1 MTKEVILHKDDLN
14 AILEFANK
22 YPDSDFVTVS
32 CDSSSGIGILV
43 SASIRAMVNQ
53 DAVIITKQIVDESS
67 W

>member
-1 MTKEVILHKDDLN
+1 VTQEVILHKDDLK
-14 AILEFANK
+14 AIIEFANK
-22 YPDSDFVTVS
+22 YPDSDYVTVS

-43 SASIRAMVNQ
+43 SASLRAIINE

>member
-1 MTKEVILHKDDLN
+1 MSEVILHKDDLI

-22 YPDSDFVTVS
+22 YPESDFVTVS

-43 SASIRAMVNQ
+43 SASLRAIVNQ
-53 DAVIITKQIVDESS
+53 DPVIITKQIVDESS

>member
-1 MTKEVILHKDDLN
+1 MSEVILHKDDLI

-22 YPDSDFVTVS
+22 YPDSDYVTVS

-43 SASIRAMVNQ
+43 SASIRTVINE
-53 DAVIITKQIVDESS
+53 DPVIIIKQIVDESS

>member
-1 MTKEVILHKDDLN
+1 MSEVVLHKDDLT

-22 YPDSDFVTVS
+22 YPDSDYITVS

-43 SASIRAMVNQ
+43 SASIRTVINQ
-53 DAVIITKQIVDESS
+53 DPVIVIKQIVDESS

>member
-1 MTKEVILHKDDLN
+1 VTQEVVLHKDDLN
-14 AILEFANK
+14 AIIEFANK
-22 YPDSDFVTVS
+22 YPDSDYITVS

-43 SASIRAMVNQ
+43 SASLRAIVNQ

>member
-1 MTKEVILHKDDLN
+1 VSEVILHKDDLN
-14 AILEFANK
+14 KIIEFANK
-22 YPDSDFVTVS
+22 YPESDYVTVS

-43 SASIRAMVNQ
+43 SASLRAIVNE

>member
-1 MTKEVILHKDDLN
+1 VTQEVILHKDDLK
-14 AILEFANK
+14 AIIEFASK
-22 YPDSDFVTVS
+22 YPDSDYVTVS

-43 SASIRAMVNQ
+43 SASLRAIINE

>member
-1 MTKEVILHKDDLN
+1 MNEVHLHKDDLI

-22 YPDSDFVTVS
+22 YPDSDYVTVS

-43 SASIRAMVNQ
+43 SASLR
-53 DAVIITKQIVDESS
+53 AVINEDPVMITKQIVDESS

>member
-1 MTKEVILHKDDLN
+1 LSEVILHKDDLI
-14 AILEFANK
+14 AILEFASK
-22 YPDSDFVTVS
+22 YPDSDYVTVS

-43 SASIRAMVNQ
+43 SASLRAVVNK

>member
-1 MTKEVILHKDDLN
+1 MSEVVLHKDDLI

-22 YPDSDFVTVS
+22 YPDSDYVTVS

-43 SASIRAMVNQ
+43 SASLRAIVNQ

>member
-1 MTKEVILHKDDLN
+1 MTQEVILHKDDLK
-14 AILEFANK
+14 AIIEFASK
-22 YPDSDFVTVS
+22 YPESDYVTVS

-43 SASIRAMVNQ
+43 SASLRAVVNE

>member
-1 MTKEVILHKDDLN
+1 MTQEVILHKDDLV

-22 YPDSDFVTVS
+22 YPDSDYVTIS

-43 SASIRAMVNQ
+43 SASLRAIINS
-53 DAVIITKQIVDESS
+53 DPVIITKQIVDESS

>member
-1 MTKEVILHKDDLN
+1 VTQEVVLHKDDLN

-22 YPDSDFVTVS
+22 YPDSDYITVS

-43 SASIRAMVNQ
+43 SASIRT
-53 DAVIITKQIVDESS
+53 VINEDPVIVIKQIVDESS

>member
-1 MTKEVILHKDDLN
+1 MINEVILHKDDLK
-14 AILEFANK
+14 AIIEFANK

-43 SASIRAMVNQ
+43 SASLRAIVNE
-53 DAVIITKQIVDESS
+53 DPVIITKQIVDESS

>member
-1 MTKEVILHKDDLN
+1 MIQEVILHKDDLV

-22 YPDSDFVTVS
+22 YPDSDYVTVS
-32 CDSSSGIGILV
+32 CDSSSGIGSLV

>member
-1 MTKEVILHKDDLN
+1 MTQEVILHKDDLN
-14 AILEFANK
+14 AILEFASK
-22 YPDSDFVTVS
+22 YPDSDYVTVS

-43 SASIRAMVNQ
+43 SASLRAIINE

>member
-1 MTKEVILHKDDLN
+1 MNEVILHKDDLN

-22 YPDSDFVTVS
+22 YPESDYVTVS

-43 SASIRAMVNQ
+43 QASLRAVINE
-53 DAVIITKQIVDESS
+53 DPVIITKQIVDESS

>member
-1 MTKEVILHKDDLN
+1 VTQEVILHKDDLN
-14 AILEFANK
+14 AIIEFASK
-22 YPDSDFVTVS
+22 YPESDYITVS

-43 SASIRAMVNQ
+43 SASLRAIINE

>member
-1 MTKEVILHKDDLN
+1 MTQEVVLHKDDLN

-22 YPDSDFVTVS
+22 YPDSDYITVS

-43 SASIRAMVNQ
+43 SASIRTVINE
-53 DAVIITKQIVDESS
+53 DPVIITKQIVDESS

>member
-1 MTKEVILHKDDLN
+1 MSEVVLHKDDLN

-22 YPDSDFVTVS
+22 YPDSDYITVS

-43 SASIRAMVNQ
+43 SASIRT
-53 DAVIITKQIVDESS
+53 VINEDPVIVIKQIVDESS

>member
-1 MTKEVILHKDDLN
+1 MSEVVLHKDDLN

-22 YPDSDFVTVS
+22 YPESDYVTVS

-43 SASIRAMVNQ
+43 SASIRTVINE
-53 DAVIITKQIVDESS
+53 DPVIIIKQIVDESS

>member
-1 MTKEVILHKDDLN
+1 MTQEVILHKDDLN

-22 YPDSDFVTVS
+22 YPDSDYVTVS

-43 SASIRAMVNQ
+43 SASLRAIINE
-53 DAVIITKQIVDESS
+53 DAVMITKQIVDESS

>member
-1 MTKEVILHKDDLN
+1 MNEVHLHKDDLV

-53 DAVIITKQIVDESS
+53 DPVIITKQIVDESS

>member
-1 MTKEVILHKDDLN
+1 MNEVHLHKDDLN

-22 YPDSDFVTVS
+22 YPDSDYVTVS

-43 SASIRAMVNQ
+43 SASLRAIVNQ
-53 DAVIITKQIVDESS
+53 DPVIITKQIVDESS

>member
-1 MTKEVILHKDDLN
+1 MTQEVVLHKDDLN

-22 YPDSDFVTVS
+22 YPDSDYVTVS

-43 SASIRAMVNQ
+43 SASIRTVINE
-53 DAVIITKQIVDESS
+53 DPVVIIKQIVDESS